1 MNWLYRRLFCRGG
14 HGVHSPFVFDLITTV
29 IEEKSHYY
37 CYDQLHRLR
46 RQLLHSKEKIA
57 LNNHRFSISKLL
69 KKNGFRESE
78 DRLLFRLANRFQP
91 KQILVIGSDFGLT
104 PLYLTAF
111 SKDAACTVVEQEPS
125 ITAITQDF
133 LKSHAVSAID
143 LSDSLDNIP
152 NKLDMIVW
160 GSSFQF
166 SVFSFQRSMVK
177 VPPFKGVGGCSCQ
190 LSVFSFQFSMQSFE
204 RLLTHIHDLSVMV
217 ISGINA
223 TSENRAMWKMICAH
237 PKVTVTIDLC
247 RLGIVFFNPKLHRK
261 IYKSIVLM

>member
-1 MNWLYRRLFCRGG
+1 MNRLYRRLFCRGG

-37 CYDQLHRLR
+37 CYDQLHQVR
-46 RQLLHSKEKIA
+46 RQLLHSNEKII
-57 LNNHRFSISKLL
+57 LNNRLFSISKLL
-69 KKNGFRESE
+69 KKYGFRESE

-111 SKDAACTVVEQEPS
+111 SKDAVCTVVESEPS
-125 ITAITQDF
+125 VAAITQDF

-143 LSDSLDNIP
+143 LSDNLENIP
-152 NKLDMIVW
+152 NKLDMIVL
-160 GSSFQF
+160 GSI
-166 SVFSFQRSMVK
+166 
-177 VPPFKGVGGCSCQ
+177 VPPFKGVGGCYH
-190 LSVFSFQFSMQSFE
+190 FFE

-261 IYKSIVLM
+261 IYKSFV